1 MARINIDIEDY
12 LDEVNTEI
20 LISEL
25 SKRSVKKTSYLSEID
40 LSEIDLKDLLFELQ
54 ERKSNLDIF
63 RLILGLKKWHG
74 KTEII
79 KEIEAL

>member
-25 SKRSVKKTSYLSEID
+25 SKRSVKKTSY